1 MKQAFFFPTAS
12 WWRIQWQRVK
22 FSAIALIRAKAAV
35 LPLLFLHHQCKF
47 NTVKK
52 AYVLVLLLKLF
63 QPHEPPARVPATPGK
78 GFGVSQESVD
88 LALGTIHC
96 SVQWQNIIVQMFNV
110 HLYIDVQIDSHS
122 TASSSMWS
130 VLKLTPIKQKSFIY
144 FFLFLFG
151 SSQSLYTESG
161 CRVFWSA

>member
-1 MKQAFFFPTAS
+1 M
-12 WWRIQWQRVK
+12 QRQR
-22 FSAIALIRAKAAV
+22 FY
-35 LPLLFLHHQCKF
+35 PLLFLHHQCKF

-63 QPHEPPARVPATPGK
+63 QPHEPSDRVPATPGK

-96 SVQWQNIIVQMFNV
+96 SVQSTIISIPKKIN
-110 HLYIDVQIDSHS
+110 SHS
-122 TASSSMWS
+122 TTSSSHSFMWS

-151 SSQSLYTESG
+151 SSQSSYIESG
-161 CRVFWSA
+161 CCIF